1 MTAEE
6 RMTISRP
13 EDILGFI
20 PHTLGYWPK
29 ESLVAMTMQGKALGA
44 TLRVDLPADDSAHTL
59 ARYAKRIREYLE
71 ADDGA
76 DGVLLAFFTDDGW
89 GQCDA
94 RPMLPLLDV
103 LELALSRSGLEVRDA
118 WIVGAGFWRNAYCT
132 DDSCCPWPGRPASEI
147 LDSRLNAE
155 MVFRGSN
162 VREAPGAA
170 GGPIRRGD
178 ADDPAV
184 KEAEERHLAELLP
197 RWNSPGCFDMV
208 VAAWQRCM
216 PPASPGAGPADV
228 LSADVR
234 GFLRA
239 TLRIPSWR
247 DAVVVLAAAGAAA
260 ARSGA
265 DAFGLLRPDEEGE
278 STPEPPQGLPAVLLN
293 TADSDGAVGRG
304 RTDRPGA
311 TDSPGAPESNG
322 SKAVAGYGEV
332 LLGLEPAVPD
342 WEAMESLEQLLRQLG
357 EGCGGEA
364 TAAALTVRG
373 WIEWCRGRGSFAD
386 ALYREAEQEHPGY
399 RLAVLLAEVLHR
411 GTICGWAKRRDAAWR
426 RFGGTAA

>member
-1 MTAEE
+1 MTTEE

-20 PHTLGYWPK
+20 PHALGYSPK
-29 ESLVAMTMQGKALGA
+29 ESLVAMTMHGKSLGA
-44 TLRVDLPADDSAHTL
+44 TLRVDLPADGSAHTL
-59 ARYAKRIREYLE
+59 ARYAQKIREYLE

-76 DGVLLAFFTDDGW
+76 DGVLLAFFTDEGW
-89 GQCDA
+89 EQDDA
-94 RPMLPLLDV
+94 RPRLPLLDV
-103 LELALSRSGLEVRDA
+103 LELALSRCGLEVRDA

-155 MVFRGSN
+155 MVYRGSS
-162 VREAPGAA
+162 VREAPGATL
-170 GGPIRRGD
+170 GPTHRGD
-178 ADDPAV
+178 VQDHAV
-184 KEAEERHLAELLP
+184 MAAEERHLAQLLP
-197 RWNSPGCFDMV
+197 KWNCSDCFDMV
-208 VAAWQRCM
+208 LAVWQRFLV
-216 PPASPGAGPADV
+216 PASEGGTRSNEA
-228 LSADVR
+228 LSDDVR

-247 DAVVVLAAAGAAA
+247 DAVVVLAAAGAGA

-265 DAFGLLRPDEEGE
+265 DAFGLLRPDHDGE
-278 STPEPPQGLPAVLLN
+278 STPTPEPPQGLPPHTLSPNTTSPHTTKTAQGLN
-293 TADSDGAVGRG
+293 AS
-304 RTDRPGA
+304 
-311 TDSPGAPESNG
+311 GAPDPTDG
-322 SKAVAGYGEV
+322 KGAAGYGEV
-332 LLGLEPAVPD
+332 LLGLVPAIPD
-342 WEAMESLEQLLRQLG
+342 WAAMNSLDHVLKQLG
-357 EGCGGEA
+357 EGCGGEG

-386 ALYREAEQEHPGY
+386 ALYCEAQAEHPGY
-399 RLAVLLAEVLHR
+399 RLAVLLGEVLHR